1 MMGLAWEI
9 AKEHLLSF
17 EFEDIIKKVEMEREK
32 REIDN
37 EMEEIIFIREVTT
50 LLPPSWHK
58 EILKNF
64 VTYLISPMRV
74 KLDITHR
81 LIKVSVS
88 ILLILSEIFNSVHR
102 EALLVIMRIC

>member
-1 MMGLAWEI
+1 MGEIRYIPKWETERTREEKISIKLKPIEMMGFAWEV

-17 EFEDIIKKVEMEREK
+17 ELETIIKKVETEREK

-37 EMEEIIFIREVTT
+37 EMEEIIFIREVAN

-64 VTYLISPMRV
+64 VSEYC
-74 KLDITHR
+74 KTHDCGDND
-81 LIKVSVS
+81 
-88 ILLILSEIFNSVHR
+88 E
-102 EALLVIMRIC
+102 